1 MDLALPQLNELCE
14 MILQQAEAPISL
26 DGCLATVQLSLEYED
41 RSVQLLSLPLAMD
54 PEALDRLVALLPS
67 A

>member
-1 MDLALPQLNELCE
+1 